1 MLRGWK
7 SASFSGFP
15 APSGATADDLI
26 GVRGNLPA
34 KKNIP
39 MLSNQRLRPIPLME
53 SSSLIKIPPLQ
64 IPFSCDF
71 FYIVYFDLSK
81 WDKSLGFGFPVRR
94 KYECP
99 GRASTLSRAN

>member
-7 SASFSGFP
+7 SASCSGFL
-15 APSGATADDLI
+15 APSGAAADDLI

-39 MLSNQRLRPIPLME
+39 MLSNQRLRPIPIME

-71 FYIVYFDLSK
+71 FYIVYFRLSK
-81 WDKSLGFGFPVRR
+81 WDKSPVQ
-94 KYECP
+94 
-99 GRASTLSRAN
+99 LSLEKSANAHDAFRS